1 MVTGKKDFRWVLT
14 RIMMYIV
21 MIFTVVVS
29 IFPIIWVVISS
40 FKTNA
45 EILGGAFTVPSSF
58 SVGAEAYRYCLS
70 STTSCSTFSTR

>member
-21 MIFTVVVS
+21 MIFTVAVS

-45 EILGGAFTVPSSF
+45 ENLGGARTLPSGVYF
-58 SVGAEAYRYCLS
+58 GAESYRYHFYQYKFFLY
-70 STTSCSTFSTR
+70 FFK